1 MIVLLPKA
9 RPYRVTRFI
18 ECTSVTTGEKWVVP
32 VITGVR
38 TGSPPGK
45 YEREPLK
52 AGFWGRVAG
61 WIREHSD

>member
-38 TGSPPGK
+38 TGSPRGNTSAS
-45 YEREPLK
+45 R
-52 AGFWGRVAG
+52 
-61 WIREHSD
+61 